1 MAIVSNIAKRFIT
14 EVNSTGGNCI
24 VACIKKRGFYKT
36 HISVGFYDS
45 QRVFRAVNPLFKDV
59 FQLTK
64 TGDIIVRG
72 IHADP
77 IAHALSMLYSSM
89 GIEGADKKSLHYN
102 TL

>member
-1 MAIVSNIAKRFIT
+1 MMIIISIAKHFLT
-14 EVNSTGGNCI
+14 EVNLTGGNCV

-45 QRVFRAVNPLFKDV
+45 QGVFRAVNPLFKDI

-64 TGDIIVRG
+64 TGDVIVRG

-77 IAHALSMLYSSM
+77 IAHALSMLYALM
-89 GIEGADKKSLHYN
+89 GVDEADKKSVHYN
-102 TL
+102 VL